1 MIKKKIFLLIIENN
15 IFISVFIFS
24 QLYNIFM
31 NIGYLPI
38 MGICLPFLSYGG
50 SSLVVFSIYIAII
63 LRLKTNNI

>member
-1 MIKKKIFLLIIENN
+1 
-15 IFISVFIFS
+15 
-24 QLYNIFM
+24 M

-50 SSLVVFSIYIAII
+50 SSLVVFSLYIAII